1 MTATA
6 YADIRCRLAEATGP
20 LDDVAA
26 HDLASAVFRPAFTPE
41 WYLLEAALRG
51 SLDAAIALVEQKL
64 PGWGIEQISWSH
76 DIGGP
81 VIASVGNRGHGEA
94 YRGFLS
100 DDAATPALA
109 VLSALFAALEPAH
122 D

>member
-1 MTATA
+1 MNHD
-6 YADIRCRLAEATGP
+6 YADIRRRLAEAKGP

-51 SLDAAIALVEQKL
+51 SLDAALALVEEKL
-64 PGWGIEQISWSH
+64 TGWGVLILQRALRR
-76 DIGGP
+76 
-81 VIASVGNRGHGEA
+81 VIDENNRFMNDVPIW
-94 YRGFLS
+94 RI
-100 DDAATPALA
+100 TNA
-109 VLSALFAALEPAH
+109 VLSALFAALESSH